1 MRLYLFLILFLFL
14 SSDIYCQDKSDSVNH
29 QYFYFFNTN
38 PYNAEVIFNDS
49 TLGYT
54 PIRFFTK
61 EKLEGSLIFK
71 KDNYNI
77 QPFNLS
83 DYDFNSG
90 RILELVPLNKKE
102 DKLIFIN
109 KETQFK
115 TKRNF
120 YAIGG
125 FGLGALASV
134 ISTIKFKNIA
144 NNSYDNYLSSLD
156 NSELDKSKKYDAY
169 SVISLIAMQAAIAGL
184 VYFLFVD
191 K

>member
-1 MRLYLFLILFLFL
+1 MYLFLILFLFL
-14 SSDIYCQDKSDSVNH
+14 SSDIYSQDKSDSINH

-61 EKLEGSLIFK
+61 EKLEGSLYFK
-71 KDNYNI
+71 KDNYKVKS
-77 QPFNLS
+77 FNLS

-90 RILELVPLNKKE
+90 RILELEPLNKKE

-115 TKRNF
+115 TK
-120 YAIGG
+120 
-125 FGLGALASV
+125 
-134 ISTIKFKNIA
+134 
-144 NNSYDNYLSSLD
+144 
-156 NSELDKSKKYDAY
+156 
-169 SVISLIAMQAAIAGL
+169 
-184 VYFLFVD
+184 
-191 K
+191 